1 MSNKRSGNKTSHLKI
16 KRSRRAVTRKMHNK
30 MHNKMHKKQ
39 MVNIVPEFLKLVNNL
54 KMKHWNTHKY
64 VVHKSIDE
72 ILERVN
78 VLIDK
83 FVEVLVGKSKT
94 YRSKYLYT
102 FDIKI
107 KIMTDVAFTAYLDE
121 FIEFMVGISPKLE
134 GKDSDLGAIRD
145 ELVAE
150 INRLKD
156 STVDAI

>member
-1 MSNKRSGNKTSHLKI
+1 MTNKHLNRKTSHLKI
-16 KRSRRAVTRKMHNK
+16 KRNRNMITRKMHK
-30 MHNKMHKKQ
+30 KIHNKMHKNQ
-39 MVNIVPEFLKLVNNL
+39 MVNIVPEFLSLVNNL

-78 VLIDK
+78 VLVDK
-83 FVEVLVGKSKT
+83 FVEVLVGKSDT
-94 YRSKYLYT
+94 YRSKYLYA

-107 KIMTDVAFTAYLDE
+107 KILTDDELIEYLDE

-134 GKDSDLGAIRD
+134 GRDSDLGAIRD

-150 INRLKD
+150 INRLKYSIVD
-156 STVDAI
+156 SI

>member
-1 MSNKRSGNKTSHLKI
+1 MINKHSHRKASSKNKSKTLNGRNTTKKNKT
-16 KRSRRAVTRKMHNK
+16 
-30 MHNKMHKKQ
+30 HKKQ
-39 MVNIVPEFLKLVNNL
+39 LVNIVPEFLSLVNNL

-64 VVHKSIDE
+64 SVHKSIDE

-78 VLIDK
+78 GLVDK
-83 FVEVLVGKSKT
+83 FVEVLVGKSSNN
-94 YRSKYLYT
+94 RSKYLYA

-107 KIMTDVAFTAYLDE
+107 KVMKDNELTAYLDE

-150 INRLKD
+150 INQLKYL
-156 STVDAI
+156 TVGTI

>member
-1 MSNKRSGNKTSHLKI
+1 MSNNRSRNKTSWLKI
-16 KRSRRAVTRKMHNK
+16 KRNRSAVTRKMHKN
-30 MHNKMHKKQ
+30 Q
-39 MVNIVPEFLKLVNNL
+39 MVNIVPEFLSLVSNL

-72 ILERVN
+72 ILKRVN

-102 FDIKI
+102 FDSKI

-121 FIEFMVGISPKLE
+121 FIEFMVGIYPKLE

-150 INRLKD
+150 INRFKY

>member
-1 MSNKRSGNKTSHLKI
+1 MSNKRSRNKTSRLI
-16 KRSRRAVTRKMHNK
+16 FKRNRNTVTR
-30 MHNKMHKKQ
+30 KMHKKQ
-39 MVNIVPEFLKLVNNL
+39 MVNIVPEFLGLVSNL

-64 VVHKSIDE
+64 VVHKSIDD
-72 ILERVN
+72 ILKRVN

-107 KIMTDVAFTAYLDE
+107 KIMTDVAFIAYLDE

-150 INRLKD
+150 INRFKY

>member
-30 MHNKMHKKQ
+30 

-78 VLIDK
+78 VLVDK
-83 FVEVLVGKSKT
+83 FVEVLVGKSDT
-94 YRSKYLYT
+94 YRSKYLYA

-107 KIMTDVAFTAYLDE
+107 KILTDDELIEYLDE

-134 GKDSDLGAIRD
+134 GRDSDLGAIRD

-150 INRLKD
+150 INRLKYSIVD
-156 STVDAI
+156 SI

>member
-1 MSNKRSGNKTSHLKI
+1 MSNNRSRNNTSRLKI
-16 KRSRRAVTRKMHNK
+16 KRNRSAVTRKMHKN
-30 MHNKMHKKQ
+30 Q
-39 MVNIVPEFLKLVNNL
+39 MVNIVPEFLSLVSNL

-72 ILERVN
+72 ILKRVN

-102 FDIKI
+102 FDSKI

-150 INRLKD
+150 INRFKY